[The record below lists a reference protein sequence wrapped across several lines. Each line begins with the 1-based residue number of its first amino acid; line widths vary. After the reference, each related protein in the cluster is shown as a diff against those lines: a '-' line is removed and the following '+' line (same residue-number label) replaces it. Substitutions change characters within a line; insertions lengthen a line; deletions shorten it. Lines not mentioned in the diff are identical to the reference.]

1 MLNIRA
7 DLIRK
12 PEDFKMPCCVVE
24 KIIEIPAE
32 EFDDFIVRPYESRD
46 FIRENKHFTRNEN
59 GVDHC
64 MLVLGQNR
72 EDGVLVEADGYD
84 WVRYGAYLSGARAII
99 EAQNQS
105 PALKELNR
113 KLTVFADHAAEECLK
128 LIEQDDRAELSLND
142 MGPKYGVDMEGNGL
156 LWDTVTEM
164 IADRLEGHGLQ
175 MDMDK
180 NELVFTR
187 GIDDPN
193 QTPAQEQI
201 MM

>member
-84 WVRYGAYLSGARAII
+84 WVRYGAYLSGARAIVA
-99 EAQNQS
+99 AQDQS

-187 GIDDPN
+187 AMDDPN

>member
-12 PEDFKMPCCVVE
+12 PGDLKMPCCVVE

-32 EFDDFIVRPYESRD
+32 EFDDFIARPHESRD
-46 FIRENKHFTRNEN
+46 FIRDNKDHMWMEN
-59 GVDHC
+59 GVGHC
-64 MLVLGQNR
+64 VLVLGQNR

-113 KLTVFADHAAEECLK
+113 KLTVFADCAAEECLK
-128 LIEQDDRAELSLND
+128 LLEQDDRAGLALND
-142 MGPKYGVDMEGNGL
+142 MGPEYGVDMEGNGL

-187 GIDDPN
+187 GMDEPR